1 MKNIKFLFLAAIML
15 VAKGVYA
22 QNIEDDSEIMVVEE
36 EIEDNGERHP
46 IHINPFW
53 DNWFVGV
60 GIGSSTFYGNHCKGT
75 NIGERT
81 APVFNL
87 HAGKW
92 FTPNVGLR
100 MNFYWYQPKSFDTN
114 PNNPLVV
121 KDLGNGLYKTKW
133 TMTSLTA
140 EAMVNMS
147 NLICGYKRDRLY
159 NFIGYIGG
167 GWIRNCTRKHPND
180 VVLSTGILN
189 RFNINESWGL
199 NLELRAS
206 IFPEKMSYA
215 EYGGKWDQDML
226 TSLMVGA
233 SYRFKYSGWNT
244 CNVSTSE
251 INALNAKINDMRAKN
266 AELKDALAEKPKVQ
280 TVEVVKVNTY
290 VPDMCVFFKINKS
303 DIREEEKVNIAMYAE
318 NIKKAKDKKFSVT
331 GYADKYTGN
340 DKINTPLSKN
350 RAQKVY
356 DMLVNEFGVDKN
368 QLVIDHKG
376 GVDNMFYDI
385 PKLSRVTV
393 IRMIE

>member
-1 MKNIKFLFLAAIML
+1 
-15 VAKGVYA
+15 
-22 QNIEDDSEIMVVEE
+22 MVVE
-36 EIEDNGERHP
+36 
-46 IHINPFW
+46 
-53 DNWFVGV
+53 
-60 GIGSSTFYGNHCKGT
+60 
-75 NIGERT
+75 
-81 APVFNL
+81 
-87 HAGKW
+87 
-92 FTPNVGLR
+92 
-100 MNFYWYQPKSFDTN
+100 
-114 PNNPLVV
+114 
-121 KDLGNGLYKTKW
+121 DLGNGLYKTKW

-140 EAMVNMS
+140 EAMLNMS
-147 NLICGYKRDRLY
+147 NLICGYKKDRLY
-159 NFIGYIGG
+159 NFIGYVGG
-167 GWIRNCTRKHPND
+167 GWIRNCTMKHPND

-215 EYGGKWDQDML
+215 AGGGNWDQDML

-266 AELKDALAEKPKVQ
+266 AELENALAEKPKVE

-290 VPDMCVFFKINKS
+290 VPDMCVFFEINKY
-303 DIREEEKVNIAMYAE
+303 DIRGEEKVNLQMYAE
-318 NIKKAKDKKFSVT
+318 NIKKAKDKKFSVI
-331 GYADKYTGN
+331 GYADKYTG
-340 DKINTPLSKN
+340 INTPLSKN
-350 RAQKVY
+350 RAQQVY

-385 PKLSRVTV
+385 PRLSRVTI

>member
-1 MKNIKFLFLAAIML
+1 MKNFKFLLLAATMF

-22 QNIEDDSEIMVVEE
+22 QEIEDNQEIIVVEE
-36 EIEDNGERHP
+36 EIESDGERHP

-53 DNWFVGV
+53 DNWFVGA

-75 NIGERT
+75 NLWERT
-81 APVFNL
+81 APVFNI

-100 MNFYWYQPKSFDTN
+100 MNFYWYKPKSFDTN

-385 PKLSRVTV
+385 PKLSRVTI